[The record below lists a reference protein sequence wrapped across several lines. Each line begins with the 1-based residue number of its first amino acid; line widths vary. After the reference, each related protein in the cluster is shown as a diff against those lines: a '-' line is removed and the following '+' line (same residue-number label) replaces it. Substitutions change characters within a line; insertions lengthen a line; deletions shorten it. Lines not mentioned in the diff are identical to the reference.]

1 MDGLHDALSLTPI
14 SSGAI
19 AWAYAP
25 SYSRIA
31 WTLRVTRRICPR
43 TFNNSA
49 LLRTSVKINNKNGL
63 FLRNLYDWFEIYVTR
78 YMITYRQALLV
89 FKTNKLKLPTTKMS
103 NIHRASSEN
112 YNCTMHM
119 TSTTS

>member
-1 MDGLHDALSLTPI
+1 MPYLTPI

-25 SYSRIA
+25 IYSRVA
-31 WTLRVTRRICPR
+31 WTVRVNRRICPR
-43 TFNNSA
+43 TFNKSA

-78 YMITYRQALLV
+78 GFDTD
-89 FKTNKLKLPTTKMS
+89 KLCSFSKQKCKIANDKDEQHTQG
-103 NIHRASSEN
+103 II
-112 YNCTMHM
+112 
-119 TSTTS
+119 